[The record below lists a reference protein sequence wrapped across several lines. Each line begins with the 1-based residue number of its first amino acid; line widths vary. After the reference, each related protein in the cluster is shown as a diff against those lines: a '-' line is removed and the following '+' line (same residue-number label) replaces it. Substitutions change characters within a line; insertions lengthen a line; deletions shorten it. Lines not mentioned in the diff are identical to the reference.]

1 MAARA
6 PSALETGVQTRI
18 QSDRDYVKVTGDFK
32 HIGQNGG
39 LFVQGAGKVT
49 VNGKTEIDFKTKDG
63 IGDAVIQSKNS
74 SVWFNNEFS
83 YTGNVTTDLF
93 IDGEKGVTFNSAS
106 GPSTIDYTQGTDPSA
121 HIGIQS
127 NAGTIAFKNK
137 AFTFKSKST
146 GETQLWAG
154 ANITSTDNAPL
165 LFEYTVRNDGQNI
178 DWYAGRD
185 IDLSGTLTFKHDDA
199 KDHTGFIKLRAN
211 AGCPRRRSA

>member
-1 MAARA
+1 MCSSDLSKNGVSTKLALSFSLAAIKSFRA
-6 PSALETGVQTRI
+6 
-18 QSDRDYVKVTGDFK
+18 
-32 HIGQNGG
+32 
-39 LFVQGAGKVT
+39 

-74 SVWFNNEFS
+74 SVGFNNEFS

-146 GETQLWAG
+146 GETQ
-154 ANITSTDNAPL
+154 TTD
-165 LFEYTVRNDGQNI
+165 R
-178 DWYAGRD
+178 
-185 IDLSGTLTFKHDDA
+185 K
-199 KDHTGFIKLRAN
+199 
-211 AGCPRRRSA
+211 SA

>member
-1 MAARA
+1 M
-6 PSALETGVQTRI
+6 
-18 QSDRDYVKVTGDFK
+18 
-32 HIGQNGG
+32 
-39 LFVQGAGKVT
+39 
-49 VNGKTEIDFKTKDG
+49 
-63 IGDAVIQSKNS
+63 IQSKNS

-127 NAGTIAFKNK
+127 NAGTIAFKNN

-211 AGCPRRRSA
+211 ANEAELWNHNSTDPTGQPEAGICPEICDHSDNGIHGNIYLRNDVKVNYWGKENVWMAANHDIHIQRNYTHVTC